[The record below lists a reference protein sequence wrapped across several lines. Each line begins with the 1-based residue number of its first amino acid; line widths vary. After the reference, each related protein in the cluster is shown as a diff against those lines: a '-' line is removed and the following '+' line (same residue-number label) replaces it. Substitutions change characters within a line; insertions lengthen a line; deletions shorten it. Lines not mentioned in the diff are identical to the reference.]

1 MATPPDQRPG
11 RKFPWG
17 QLVAVFLVL
26 SVLAIVGF
34 RLRSSSAGP
43 VGLMSPAPD
52 FSLTTFDGQTY
63 RLADLRGK
71 VVVINFWASWCQPC
85 KEEAADLENTWRHY
99 KDRNVLFLG
108 IGYVDT
114 ETEAKAYLKEF
125 NITYP
130 NGPDLG
136 TRISQAYR
144 IRGVPETYFID
155 TAGRLVFSKIGPTT
169 QAEMMSV
176 IEPLLKK

>member
-1 MATPPDQRPG
+1 MSTPLAQNAS

-17 QLVAVFLVL
+17 QLIALAVVVGL
-26 SVLAIVGF
+26 LAVVGF
-34 RLRSSSAGP
+34 RIRSSSAGP
-43 VGLMSPAPD
+43 VPINSPAPD
-52 FSLTTFDGQTY
+52 FTLTAYDGQTY
-63 RLADLRGK
+63 HLADLRGK
-71 VVVINFWASWCQPC
+71 VVVVNFWASWCQPC
-85 KEEAADLENTWRHY
+85 KDEAPELENTWRHY

-108 IGYVDT
+108 VGYVDT
-114 ETEAKAYLKEF
+114 ETEAKAYLQEF

-155 TAGRLVFSKIGPTT
+155 PAGRLVFSKIGPTT
-169 QAEMMSV
+169 QDEMMSV

>member
-1 MATPPDQRPG
+1 MSTPPEQLPS

-17 QLVAVFLVL
+17 QLAALVVVVAVLALVGL
-26 SVLAIVGF
+26 

-43 VGLMSPAPD
+43 VPLNSPAPD
-52 FSLTTFDGQTY
+52 FTVTAYDGQTY
-63 RLADLRGK
+63 HLADLRGK

-85 KEEAADLENTWRHY
+85 KEEAPDLENTWRHY
-99 KDRNVLFLG
+99 KDQNVLFLG

-114 ETEAKAYLKEF
+114 ETEALGYIKQF
-125 NITYP
+125 DVTFP

-155 TAGRLVFSKIGPTT
+155 PAGRLVFSKIGPTT

>member
-1 MATPPDQRPG
+1 MSTPLAQNPS

-17 QLVAVFLVL
+17 QLIALVVVVGL
-26 SVLAIVGF
+26 LAIVGF
-34 RLRSSSAGP
+34 RIRSSASGP
-43 VGLMSPAPD
+43 VPINSPAPQ
-52 FSLTTFDGQTY
+52 FALTAYDGQTY

-85 KEEAADLENTWRHY
+85 KDEAPELENTWRHY
-99 KDRNVLFLG
+99 KDQNVLFLG

-114 ETEAKAYLKEF
+114 ETEAQAYIKQF
-125 NITYP
+125 NISYP

-155 TAGRLVFSKIGPTT
+155 PTGRLVFSKIGPTT
-169 QAEMMSV
+169 QGEMMSV

>member
-1 MATPPDQRPG
+1 MSTPLAQNPS

-17 QLVAVFLVL
+17 QLIALVVVVGL
-26 SVLAIVGF
+26 LAIVGF
-34 RLRSSSAGP
+34 RIRSASAGP
-43 VGLMSPAPD
+43 VPINSPAPG
-52 FSLTTFDGQTY
+52 FTLEAYDGQTY

-85 KEEAADLENTWRHY
+85 KDEAPELENTWRHY

-108 IGYVDT
+108 IGFVDT
-114 ETEAKAYLKEF
+114 ETEAKAYIKEF

-155 TAGRLVFSKIGPTT
+155 PAGRLVFSKIGPTT
-169 QAEMMSV
+169 QNEMMNV

>member
-1 MATPPDQRPG
+1 MSTSVAQNPS

-17 QLVAVFLVL
+17 QLIALVVVVGL
-26 SVLAIVGF
+26 LAIVGF
-34 RLRSSSAGP
+34 RIRSASAGP
-43 VGLMSPAPD
+43 VPFNSPAPD
-52 FSLTTFDGQTY
+52 FTLAAYDGQTY
-63 RLADLRGK
+63 HLADLRGK

-85 KEEAADLENTWRHY
+85 KDEAPELENTWRHY

-155 TAGRLVFSKIGPTT
+155 SAGRLVYSKIGPTT
-169 QAEMMSV
+169 QDEMMSV

>member
-1 MATPPDQRPG
+1 MSTPLELKAS

-17 QLVAVFLVL
+17 QLLVL
-26 SVLAIVGF
+26 VVVLGVLAVVGF
-34 RLRSSSAGP
+34 RLRSSAAGP
-43 VGLMSPAPD
+43 VPLNSPAPE
-52 FSLTTFDGQTY
+52 FTLTTFDHQTY

-85 KEEAADLENTWRHY
+85 KDEAPELENTWRHY
-99 KDRNVLFLG
+99 QDRNVLFLG

-114 ETEAKAYLKEF
+114 ETEALGYIKQF
-125 NITYP
+125 NISYP
-130 NGPDLG
+130 NGADLG

-169 QAEMMSV
+169 QDEMMSV
-176 IEPLLKK
+176 IEPLLTK

>member
-1 MATPPDQRPG
+1 MTTPPAQQPS

-17 QLVAVFLVL
+17 QLIALVVVVGL
-26 SVLAIVGF
+26 LAIVGF
-34 RLRSSSAGP
+34 RIRSAGAGP
-43 VGLMSPAPD
+43 VALNSPAPQ
-52 FSLTTFDGQTY
+52 FALTAYDGQTY

-85 KEEAADLENTWRHY
+85 KDEAPDLENTWRHY

-108 IGYVDT
+108 VGYVDT
-114 ETEAKAYLKEF
+114 ETEAMAYIKEF
-125 NITYP
+125 NISYP

-144 IRGVPETYFID
+144 ITGVPETYIID
-155 TAGRLVFSKIGPTT
+155 TGGRLAKSIPRPTT
-169 QAEMMSV
+169 QVELMSA
-176 IEPLLKK
+176 IEPLLTK

>member
-1 MATPPDQRPG
+1 MSTSPEQKPSR
-11 RKFPWG
+11 RFPWG
-17 QLVAVFLVL
+17 QLIALVALVG
-26 SVLAIVGF
+26 VLAVVGF
-34 RLRSSSAGP
+34 RLRSSGAGP
-43 VGLMSPAPD
+43 VPLGSPAPD
-52 FSLTTFDGQTY
+52 FSLTAYDGQTY

-71 VVVINFWASWCQPC
+71 VVVINFWASWCDPC
-85 KEEAADLENTWRHY
+85 KQEAPDLENTWRHY
-99 KDRNVLFLG
+99 KDSGVLFLG

-130 NGPDLG
+130 NGPDLQ

-155 TAGRLVFSKIGPTT
+155 QAGRLVFAKIGPTT
-169 QAEMMSV
+169 QAEMMGV
-176 IEPLLKK
+176 IDPLLTK